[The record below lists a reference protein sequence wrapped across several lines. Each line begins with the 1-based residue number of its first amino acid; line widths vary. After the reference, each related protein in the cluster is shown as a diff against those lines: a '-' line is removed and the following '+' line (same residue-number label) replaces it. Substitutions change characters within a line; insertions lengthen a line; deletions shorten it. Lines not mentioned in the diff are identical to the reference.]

1 MIMAPEI
8 AISSTAF
15 LILISDIFTKNKVL
29 NYILAT
35 LGTALAFFFL
45 CTLIDAESSLLG
57 GRFTINSPA
66 MGFKFI
72 FVTTAFVSIVF
83 AQYQSKKL
91 KLDSLGEF
99 FTLLLFCVTGMMF
112 LVSSTDMIT
121 LFISLELSTLPL
133 FILSAWQKHKY
144 KSMEAALKYVLLGAL
159 SSAVLLFGIAILYGL
174 TGSVELNEI
183 STNLPKVP
191 LYFALTLVFT
201 GVGFK
206 VTAFPFHQWSPDVYE
221 NAPTS
226 ITSFLSIASKAAG
239 VAFFFKIFFEM
250 LGPIHMDLQFVY
262 LIAAVATMCFGNLV
276 AIPQTNIKRF
286 MAYSSIAHA
295 GFIFM
300 GFLLNTPE
308 AKSAI
313 IFFFIAYL
321 VSNLTIFGVISF
333 VESESGKT
341 DIKDYAGLS
350 VKRPAYALAML
361 IALFSLAGIPPLSG
375 FLGKF
380 YLMKIAAEGGF
391 YWLVA
396 VAAINS
402 TISLYYYLQ
411 IIRQMYVV
419 KSDNEF
425 GEKAPMSFNII
436 LLLLTLGTVVLGLFP
451 VHF

>member
-1 MIMAPEI
+1 
-8 AISSTAF
+8 
-15 LILISDIFTKNKVL
+15 
-29 NYILAT
+29 
-35 LGTALAFFFL
+35 
-45 CTLIDAESSLLG
+45 
-57 GRFTINSPA
+57 
-66 MGFKFI
+66 
-72 FVTTAFVSIVF
+72 
-83 AQYQSKKL
+83 
-91 KLDSLGEF
+91 
-99 FTLLLFCVTGMMF
+99 
-112 LVSSTDMIT
+112 
-121 LFISLELSTLPL
+121 
-133 FILSAWQKHKY
+133 
-144 KSMEAALKYVLLGAL
+144 
-159 SSAVLLFGIAILYGL
+159 
-174 TGSVELNEI
+174 
-183 STNLPKVP
+183 
-191 LYFALTLVFT
+191 
-201 GVGFK
+201 
-206 VTAFPFHQWSPDVYE
+206 
-221 NAPTS
+221 
-226 ITSFLSIASKAAG
+226 
-239 VAFFFKIFFEM
+239 
-250 LGPIHMDLQFVY
+250 
-262 LIAAVATMCFGNLV
+262 
-276 AIPQTNIKRF
+276 
-286 MAYSSIAHA
+286 
-295 GFIFM
+295 M